1 MSSIR
6 SSAGEPNRILTYSL
20 KHPVL
25 VSFALYILAW
35 IIKYLDTFVFRLDEL
50 IGEAILTKSLGFVL
64 VVAFVWIC
72 GRKLR
77 DIGFHAQDLGKVLFI
92 ALAGFGSIYAIA
104 FVTQLLLLR
113 SSGEDARFVLSA
125 VDPRTGMS
133 GGLWFG
139 IWLLVANLVNSAME
153 DGLFRGVMIR
163 QLMVRF
169 SGWGAIILQAVL
181 FSLWHVSWPLRRLLD
196 GQVTPGEAAFE
207 ASGLLLATL
216 ISGVVYGYF
225 YYKTDNLWGA
235 FMGHAINNGIF
246 NVLFIQ
252 TSMGLQAGTEFGP
265 FLAFFLGGYVLL
277 IPIIA
282 LLTKYFKTPK
292 VKPWGEFGA
301 SKNKSIS
308 EGDAKA

>member
-1 MSSIR
+1 MSNTQ
-6 SSAGEPNRILTYSL
+6 SSSSKPNRILTYSL
-20 KHPVL
+20 KRPVL

-35 IIKYLDTFVFRLDEL
+35 IIKYLDTFAFRLDEL
-50 IGEAILTKSLGFVL
+50 VGEAILTKSLGFIL
-64 VVAFVWIC
+64 VVIYVWAC

-77 DIGFHAQDLGKVLFI
+77 DIGFNSRNLGKVLL
-92 ALAGFGSIYAIA
+92 LAFAAFGSLYAIA

-113 SSGEDARFVLSA
+113 SSGEDAQFVLSA

-133 GGLWFG
+133 GGLLFG

-163 QLMVRF
+163 HLLVRF
-169 SGWGAIILQAVL
+169 SGWGAIIFQAVL

-196 GQVTPGEAAFE
+196 GQATLGEAAFE
-207 ASGLLLATL
+207 AFGLLLATL

-225 YYKTDNLWGA
+225 YYKTDNIWGA
-235 FMGHAINNGIF
+235 FVGHTINNGIF

-252 TSMGLQAGTEFGP
+252 TSIGMQAGTEFGP
-265 FLAFFLGGYVLL
+265 FLVFFLGGYVLL

-282 LLTKYFKTPK
+282 LVTNRLKTPE
-292 VKPWGEFGA
+292 VKPWGEFSVGENMPTP
-301 SKNKSIS
+301 KVGI
-308 EGDAKA
+308 

>member
-1 MSSIR
+1 MSNTKPST
-6 SSAGEPNRILTYSL
+6 SEPNRIFTYSL
-20 KHPVL
+20 KNPVI
-25 VSFALYILAW
+25 VSLTLYMLAW
-35 IIKYLDTFVFRLDEL
+35 FFKYLDTFILRLDEK
-50 IGEAILTKSLGFVL
+50 IGEAILTKSLGFIL
-64 VVAFVWIC
+64 VVVYVGVC

-77 DIGFHAQDLGKVLFI
+77 DIGFHSRNLGKVLLI
-92 ALAGFGSIYAIA
+92 AFAGFGFLYAFA
-104 FVTQLLLLR
+104 FVTQLLILR

-133 GGLWFG
+133 GGLLFG

-163 QLMVRF
+163 LLLVRF

-196 GQVTPGEAAFE
+196 GQATFGEAAFE
-207 ASGLLLATL
+207 AFGLLLATL

-235 FMGHAINNGIF
+235 FVGHTINNGIF

-252 TSMGLQAGTEFGP
+252 TSIGTQAGTEFGP
-265 FLAFFLGGYVLL
+265 FLVFFLGGYVLL

-282 LLTKYFKTPK
+282 LVTNRLRTPE
-292 VKPWGEFGA
+292 VKPWGDFNFGENMPIQEKG
-301 SKNKSIS
+301 S
-308 EGDAKA
+308 

>member
-1 MSSIR
+1 MSNIQ
-6 SSAGEPNRILTYSL
+6 SSTSESNRILTYSL
-20 KHPVL
+20 KRPVL
-25 VSFALYILAW
+25 VPFVLYILVW
-35 IIKYLDTFVFRLDEL
+35 VIKYLDTFVFRLDEL
-50 IGEAILTKSLGFVL
+50 VGEAILTKSLGFIL
-64 VVAFVWIC
+64 VVVYVWAC

-77 DIGFHAQDLGKVLFI
+77 DIGFHSRNLGKVLLVAF
-92 ALAGFGSIYAIA
+92 AGFGFLYAIA

-113 SSGEDARFVLSA
+113 SSGEDAKFVLSA

-133 GGLWFG
+133 GGLLFG

-163 QLMVRF
+163 HLLVRF

-196 GQVTPGEAAFE
+196 GQATLGEAAFE
-207 ASGLLLATL
+207 AFGLLLATL
-216 ISGVVYGYF
+216 ISGIVYGYF
-225 YYKTDNLWGA
+225 YYETDNLWGA
-235 FMGHAINNGIF
+235 FVGHTINNGIF

-252 TSMGLQAGTEFGP
+252 TSIGMQAGTEFGP

-282 LLTKYFKTPK
+282 LVTNRLKTPE
-292 VKPWGEFGA
+292 VKPWGEFSVGENMPIPE
-301 SKNKSIS
+301 KEN
-308 EGDAKA
+308 